1 MKLLCIKHT
10 KIINNLDEIESYI
23 CQNDKN
29 TVYNSNNK
37 KFILGNMEIW
47 MQDLEDCTGDLESG
61 IKEFKFAINVNTGNI
76 YYTYL
81 LLIIDKGKINSKLK
95 YINIH
100 SRYNIDNILKNK
112 IILEY
117 VNIVNK
123 RTKMSNLKI
132 RYL

>member
-1 MKLLCIKHT
+1 M
-10 KIINNLDEIESYI
+10 IIYTDNEAS
-23 CQNDKN
+23 
-29 TVYNSNNK
+29 K
-37 KFILGNMEIW
+37 K
-47 MQDLEDCTGDLESG
+47 T
-61 IKEFKFAINVNTGNI
+61 
-76 YYTYL
+76 
-81 LLIIDKGKINSKLK
+81 IDKGKINSKLK